1 MHHLLEYLPWS
12 TLIKISPQGVVSILV
27 RGFQIL
33 FNHAPLAYNNASAV
47 LHPGSWLQCTQAD
60 VRVHVPGMWSLLSR
74 LLRLVTFCSSWWW
87 SGDGLV
93 VEKNMGPQHLVDG
106 SSSVWY
112 STSEAQI
119 QPAAR
124 DLGCGAVTRAK
135 MPQIGGGVEMLRS
148 WCYRAAKLP
157 DRSRNDGFSSCCSE
171 RTAQTCDLIV
181 EECNTPIGTDW
192 WRGIMGGDQNADLQV
207 LQGKSITDRMD
218 KHNQIGS

>member
-1 MHHLLEYLPWS
+1 MHHLPEYLPWS
-12 TLIKISPQGVVSILV
+12 TLIKISPQGVVSMLV

-93 VEKNMGPQHLVDG
+93 VGKNMGPQHLVDG
-106 SSSVWY
+106 GSSVWY

-124 DLGCGAVTRAK
+124 DLGCGAVTTAK

-157 DRSRNDGFSSCCSE
+157 DRSRNDGCTQQGDLLILLFRTDCSDMWFDCRRVQYTNRYRLME
-171 RTAQTCDLIV
+171 GNNGRRS
-181 EECNTPIGTDW
+181 EC
-192 WRGIMGGDQNADLQV
+192 
-207 LQGKSITDRMD
+207 
-218 KHNQIGS
+218 GSASFAREIYNGSDG